1 MLVNG
6 ANAAKVAAARHGNL
20 GLVVLAEQYAD
31 EVVGC
36 ADLAHEIVRNLCIGY
51 AVAADLYR
59 RGIEQANG
67 YAQFAQNLK
76 LQRYVDNLG
85 YIFNTA
91 RAVNQQSRRHDR
103 DRCVLCAADGHFAVQ
118 GLAAVNYIFRQ
129 VNRLLN
135 VYSSL
140 DRKRNL
146 PLFPQYMKAV

>member
-1 MLVNG
+1 M
-6 ANAAKVAAARHGNL
+6 
-20 GLVVLAEQYAD
+20 VLAEQYAD

-67 YAQFAQNLK
+67 YAQLAQNLK
-76 LQRYVDNLG
+76 LQGYVDNFG
-85 YIFNTA
+85 YILNTA
-91 RAVNQQSRRHDR
+91 RAVNQQSRRYDGNR
-103 DRCVLCAADGHFAVQ
+103 RVLRAADSHFSVQ
-118 GLAAVNYIFRQ
+118 GLAAINYIFRQ

-135 VYSSL
+135 VYSNL
-140 DRKRNL
+140 DRGKVCNL